1 MQKTISPVV
10 QEFRS
15 RPLAYAVQVVVVI
28 VAIANVWLLYKLF
41 PIYKSIDEIT
51 FKVQLTQAEIKEVRA
66 MAVTNND
73 LLIKFETIKVK
84 VDDIYTRI
92 ERIDTRLSKHMGI

>member
-10 QEFRS
+10 QEFKN
-15 RPLAYAVQVVVVI
+15 RPFGYIVQLVGVITILA
-28 VAIANVWLLYKLF
+28 NLWLVTKLF